1 MKIIVLLLVISLL
14 SICSC
19 KENGKKSV
27 TDSTQNQIDFF
38 DKKYFTEYSLV
49 VDESTLADHPIQTFL
64 DCNDGYFTIHYIPK
78 SPELRVFWSEDYL
91 NTYDIDKLDFEKESI
106 KIEKKIKSNLND
118 YAIFCYYVPS
128 RFLRTNSICSEE
140 SVYLDDETNAKIY
153 YYNSQDKKWEQISD
167 EKSNVLPKIFDSKY
181 FTNKFP
187 NYFTSEN
194 ITQNKP
200 IPSQKGQGYQIL
212 FEKTAD
218 INQDEKM
225 DKILV
230 YGTEW
235 NSQPPEPSDFK
246 KYKIV
251 IHLSNDDSFRTLTN
265 SNIIEPYYPNNV
277 ASGFSDIKVKDN
289 YFTIEQANGGGGN
302 IVKSFTTFKYN
313 KQKNEIYLYKYST
326 ITIQQSSGD
335 EETSELT
342 IKNFGI
348 IPFESFNIGNLN

>member
-1 MKIIVLLLVISLL
+1 MKKIILLLL
-14 SICSC
+14 STIFGILSC
-19 KENGKKSV
+19 KQHKKKS
-27 TDSTQNQIDFF
+27 SAENIDFF

-49 VDESTLADHPIQTFL
+49 VDESTPADHPIQTFL
-64 DCNDGYFTIHYIPK
+64 DCNDSYFTIHYVPK
-78 SPELRVFWSEDYL
+78 SSELKAFWGEDYL
-91 NTYDIDKLDFEKESI
+91 NTYDINNLDFEKESI

-128 RFLRTNSICSEE
+128 KFIRTNSICSEE
-140 SVYLDDETNAKIY
+140 SVYLADDTNAEIF
-153 YYNSQDKKWEQISD
+153 YYNSQEKKWEQIGD
-167 EKSNVLPKIFDSKY
+167 EKLDVLPKMLDSKY
-181 FTNKFP
+181 FISKFP
-187 NYFTSEN
+187 HYFTSEN

-200 IPSQKGQGYQIL
+200 IPSQEGQGYQIL